1 MFGRGRGRGGRGAP
15 PGAVLRDDEGNV
27 LAAAAPG
34 PPPLFPVRFS
44 LRFAFRGMHALTR
57 RPGPRSLA

>member
-27 LAAAAPG
+27 MAAAAPG
-34 PPPLFPVRFS
+34 PPLLFPVRAACAACFP
-44 LRFAFRGMHALTR
+44 R
-57 RPGPRSLA
+57 RRMCAR